1 MLVPNFTSSNQPKYT
16 KVMKKF
22 HLNTLTIAT
31 LMLSLFFNVSVIAQ
45 TNYTIA
51 TGTELKISGG
61 SSLHDW
67 EMVSKDAKG
76 TAVFTM
82 AGTSVSGAQSLKV
95 NAEAESLKSGTRGL
109 DNNAYKALK
118 TGQHKQISFTLKEL
132 TGTAPNYTAKG
143 DFTIAGVT
151 KTASF
156 PVKLTQNGSNLIFE
170 GKYDTKLT
178 NFSIDPPTA
187 LMGTVKT
194 RDDVTISFKTIF
206 QPTK

>member
-1 MLVPNFTSSNQPKYT
+1 
-16 KVMKKF
+16 MKKLK
-22 HLNTLTIAT
+22 LNIFKLTGVFLLILFASSAFAQVSYSIA
-31 LMLSLFFNVSVIAQ
+31 S
-45 TNYTIA
+45 
-51 TGTELKISGG
+51 GTELKISGG

-67 EMVSKDAKG
+67 EMTSKDAKG
-76 TAVFTM
+76 NAVFTIENNL
-82 AGTSVSGAQSLKV
+82 VKGAQSLRV

-118 TGQHKQISFTLKEL
+118 TGQHKQITFVLKEL
-132 TGTAPNYTAKG
+132 TGTTPNFTAKG
-143 DFTIAGVT
+143 EFTIAGVT
-151 KTASF
+151 KAASF
-156 PVKLTQNGSNLIFE
+156 PVKLTQSGSNLIFE

-178 NFSIDPPTA
+178 SFSIDPPTA

>member
-1 MLVPNFTSSNQPKYT
+1 MKQPKIST
-16 KVMKKF
+16 RI
-22 HLNTLTIAT
+22 IAT
-31 LMLSLFFNVSVIAQ
+31 LALLLVINISAIAQ
-45 TNYTIA
+45 ANYTIA
-51 TGTELKISGG
+51 SGTELKITGG

-67 EMVSKDAKG
+67 EMITKDAKG

-82 AGTSVSGAQSLKV
+82 AGNTVNGAQSLRV

>member
-1 MLVPNFTSSNQPKYT
+1 MKRVILSSLKIVTISML
-16 KVMKKF
+16 
-22 HLNTLTIAT
+22 L
-31 LMLSLFFNVSVIAQ
+31 LFNAKAFAQ

-51 TGTELKISGG
+51 TGTELKINGG

-76 TAVFTM
+76 SAVFTM
-82 AGTSVSGAQSLKV
+82 NGSSVSGAQSLKV

-109 DNNAYKALK
+109 DSNAYKALK

-132 TGTAPNYTAKG
+132 TGTAPNFTAKG

-151 KTASF
+151 KSASF
-156 PVKLTQNGSNLIFE
+156 PVKMTQNGNNLIFE
-170 GKYDTKLT
+170 GSYDTKLT

-194 RDDVTISFKTIF
+194 RDEVTISFKTIF

>member
-1 MLVPNFTSSNQPKYT
+1 MKTDKIT
-16 KVMKKF
+16 KLIV
-22 HLNTLTIAT
+22 AS
-31 LMLSLFFNVSVIAQ
+31 LSLLLFLNFSVLAQ

-51 TGTELKISGG
+51 SGTELKITGG

-67 EMVSKDAKG
+67 EMISKDAKG
-76 TAVFTM
+76 SAVFTIT
-82 AGTSVSGAQSLKV
+82 GNSINSAQSLKV

-118 TGQHKQISFTLKEL
+118 TSQHKQISFTLKEL
-132 TGTAPNYTAKG
+132 SGSAPNFTAKG

-151 KTASF
+151 KSASF
-156 PVKLTQNGSNLIFE
+156 PIKLTQSGNNLVFE
-170 GKYDTKLT
+170 GSYDTKLT

-194 RDDVTISFKTIF
+194 RDDVTIHFKTIF